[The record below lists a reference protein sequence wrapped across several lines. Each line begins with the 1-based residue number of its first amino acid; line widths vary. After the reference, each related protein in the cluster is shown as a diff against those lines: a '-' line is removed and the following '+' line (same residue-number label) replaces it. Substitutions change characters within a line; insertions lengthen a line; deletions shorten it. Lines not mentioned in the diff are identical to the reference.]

1 MFVGVVDLRVVIN
14 IININLELVIELEVV
29 LAGNLGD
36 ELGVQVVV
44 DDLGLADLE
53 PLVAVLFVHEE
64 DRIRLGESVLV
75 LEGLALEGKL
85 KFLDWLVGV
94 HRVLSQL
101 KNSFVEVTA
110 LAKFGATDSFHVLVL
125 AHASKFGT
133 HNGICC
139 P

>member
-1 MFVGVVDLRVVIN
+1 MFVGVVNLRVVIN
-14 IININLELVIELEVV
+14 IININLELVIQLEVV

-64 DRIRLGESVLV
+64 DRIRLGESVLI

-85 KFLDWLVGV
+85 KLLDWLVGV

-125 AHASKFGT
+125 VHASKFGT

>member
-64 DRIRLGESVLV
+64 DRIRLGERVLV

-85 KFLDWLVGV
+85 KLLDWLVGV

-101 KNSFVEVTA
+101 KNSFVEVAA
-110 LAKFGATDSFHVLVL
+110 LAQL
-125 AHASKFGT
+125 
-133 HNGICC
+133 
-139 P
+139 